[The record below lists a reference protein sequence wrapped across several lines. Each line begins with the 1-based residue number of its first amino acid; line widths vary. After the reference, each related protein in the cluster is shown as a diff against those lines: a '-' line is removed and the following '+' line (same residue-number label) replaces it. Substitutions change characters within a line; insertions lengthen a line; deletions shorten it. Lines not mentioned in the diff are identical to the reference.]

1 MKLTSKQFDEVLS
14 IAKIDEEVLGELI
27 GYTAHTKNVNL
38 DFYAYADDN
47 FTVASDSC
55 IYNYKTKKWEDL
67 ELTNEQ
73 MEVLQNKI
81 NTKLNELEANAERE
95 ENYQNELQWEA
106 DQLDSDPYTFYGVK
120 PTYFI

>member
-1 MKLTSKQFDEVLS
+1 M
-14 IAKIDEEVLGELI
+14 
-27 GYTAHTKNVNL
+27 
-38 DFYAYADDN
+38 
-47 FTVASDSC
+47 ASDSC

-81 NTKLNELEANAERE
+81 NTKLNELQINAERE
-95 ENYQNELQWEA
+95 ENYKNELQWEA